1 MIVILVLAVASFASA
16 SSSRT
21 QLFTSVSS
29 RVSYLSSKRPFKVS
43 RDHDRIALSL
53 VIDASCDASV
63 LDRQYIRRRTALQS
77 ILSVG
82 YGGDIE
88 SSSSTSSSSISSSE
102 GASSSAILFSTQTS
116 IDDALRLAN
125 TNARFLICYIAKR
138 NDANNDAVETN
149 LMSKDMIKLANQ
161 DPLKKGKSKK
171 KKNVSNRQPDNS
183 EEDKSYYIWMTDN
196 DDDIEYAMKR
206 LKLTPPKPPPK
217 SAATKSSA
225 SAVNKSKIPAPILSI
240 ICPTTSIDPA
250 TSKLRVTPRTL
261 AQHHCRP
268 PPSSPT
274 AITAWAKSVRE
285 RHVREYVKL
294 RHIRTEM
301 KLLKERTQG
310 YQSSIREDMAREMKE
325 KQSLAMEEQKKEKER
340 LHLEMLELR
349 RTKLLA
355 NLIDEPTKDITD
367 GVITVA
373 LRFAITN
380 NNKGNK
386 LPQQQGELRR
396 RFIASET
403 RVNDVFDWIDAKFGY
418 ERETLV
424 LSTMNGSKKFVYCDD
439 DDDDNVGIEDDNDN
453 DDNDD
458 DTYDHVKDEEKG
470 KNLTLVEA
478 GFTKMMALRVTEIV
492 RDRPTADVAADKDE

>member
-1 MIVILVLAVASFASA
+1 
-16 SSSRT
+16 
-21 QLFTSVSS
+21 
-29 RVSYLSSKRPFKVS
+29 
-43 RDHDRIALSL
+43 
-53 VIDASCDASV
+53 
-63 LDRQYIRRRTALQS
+63 
-77 ILSVG
+77 
-82 YGGDIE
+82 
-88 SSSSTSSSSISSSE
+88 
-102 GASSSAILFSTQTS
+102 
-116 IDDALRLAN
+116 
-125 TNARFLICYIAKR
+125 
-138 NDANNDAVETN
+138 
-149 LMSKDMIKLANQ
+149 
-161 DPLKKGKSKK
+161 
-171 KKNVSNRQPDNS
+171 
-183 EEDKSYYIWMTDN
+183 
-196 DDDIEYAMKR
+196 
-206 LKLTPPKPPPK
+206 
-217 SAATKSSA
+217 
-225 SAVNKSKIPAPILSI
+225 
-240 ICPTTSIDPA
+240 
-250 TSKLRVTPRTL
+250 
-261 AQHHCRP
+261 
-268 PPSSPT
+268 
-274 AITAWAKSVRE
+274 
-285 RHVREYVKL
+285 
-294 RHIRTEM
+294 M